1 MSDSLWPHG
10 LQHTRLLCP
19 WNSPGKYTG
28 VLYHFLLQGIFPT
41 QELNPGLPHCRQIM
55 ISATREG
62 KRPKGGGNLCLIFL
76 VMSQNVHLIS
86 QSQYRSLSHPS
97 YTVSLLTY
105 CITLR
110 ESLISVGAI
119 FQNVTLGDFPGG
131 AVFRTLC
138 FHYMGVGLIPGQGT
152 KIPHV
157 TRPGQKKIFFQ

>member
-1 MSDSLWPHG
+1 ML
-10 LQHTRLLCP
+10 
-19 WNSPGKYTG
+19 
-28 VLYHFLLQGIFPT
+28 
-41 QELNPGLPHCRQIM
+41 

-62 KRPKGGGNLCLIFL
+62 KRPKGGENLCLIFL
-76 VMSQNVHLIS
+76 VMSHNVHLIS

-110 ESLISVGAI
+110 ESLTSVGAI

-138 FHYMGVGLIPGQGT
+138 FHYMDVGLIPGQGT

-157 TRPGQKKIFFQ
+157 IRPGQKKIFFQ